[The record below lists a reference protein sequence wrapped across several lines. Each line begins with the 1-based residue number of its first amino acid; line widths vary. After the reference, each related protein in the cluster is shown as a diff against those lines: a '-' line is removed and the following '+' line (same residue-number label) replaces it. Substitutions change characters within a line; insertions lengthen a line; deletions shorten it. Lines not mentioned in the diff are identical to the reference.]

1 MTKKMQTFL
10 SAVKAEYGDI
20 ETITRS
26 QVLELS
32 EKYPDISKFPPKWLK
47 ANTVAKAEYALDT
60 TQIDVSVDI
69 PVPVTTPAI
78 TGNAIKG
85 EVIDTSEEV
94 DSIISFIPDTDKT
107 YVPFGNHKDLESIVK
122 SRYFYP
128 TFITGLSG
136 NGKTFMVEQ
145 ICSKLKRDMI
155 RVNIT
160 IETDEDDLLGG
171 FRLVDGET
179 VFHKGPVI
187 DAMER
192 GAVLLLDEVDLAS
205 NKILCLQPVLEGK
218 GVYLKKINQ
227 WIRPADGF
235 TIIATANTKGKG
247 SESGAFIGTNILNE
261 AFLERFAITLEQ
273 EYPAVSI
280 EKKILSKNFD
290 TFNIKD
296 DDYVQNLVS
305 WADIIR
311 KTYYDGGVDEIISTR
326 RLVHIA
332 KAYSIFEDRAK
343 AIDLC
348 IQRFDDE
355 TKESFRDLYSKVD
368 AEVQPAGNPTREES
382 GNLTGDGYKGAGN
395 SDNIDITPF

>member
-1 MTKKMQTFL
+1 MTKKMQAFL

-32 EKYPDISKFPPKWLK
+32 TKYPDISKFPPKWLK

-69 PVPVTTPAI
+69 PAPVTTPAI
-78 TGNAIKG
+78 TGNSIKG

-94 DSIISFIPDTDKT
+94 ETIISFIPDTDKT
-107 YVPFGNHKDLESIVK
+107 YVPWGNHKDLESIVK

-145 ICSKLKRDMI
+145 ICAKLKRDLV

-218 GVYLKKINQ
+218 GVYLKKINK
-227 WIRPADGF
+227 WIKPADGF
-235 TIIATANTKGKG
+235 TVIATANTKGKG

-273 EYPAVSI
+273 EYPAVST
-280 EKKILSKNFD
+280 EKKILSKNFK
-290 TFNIKD
+290 TFDIKD
-296 DDYVQNLVS
+296 DDYVQNLVN

-332 KAYSIFEDRAK
+332 KAHSIFDDRAK

-368 AEVQPAGNPTREES
+368 AEVDNSQQNPTIQSEIS
-382 GNLTGDGYKGAGN
+382 NGKDWTGNVDV
-395 SDNIDITPF
+395 TPF